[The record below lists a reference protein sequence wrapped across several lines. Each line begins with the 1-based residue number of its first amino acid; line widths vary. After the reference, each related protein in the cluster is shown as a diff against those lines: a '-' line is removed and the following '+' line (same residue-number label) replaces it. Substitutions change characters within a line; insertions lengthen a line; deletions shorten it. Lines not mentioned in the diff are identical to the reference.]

1 MHVLVLPSFY
11 PDESNKNLGSFFKE
25 QVKTISSSYVDVNVV
40 YLQQKSLRKLSIKN
54 LRNNYFQS
62 TLSREKSWLEY
73 MSKGWKLPT
82 IFGDKIWIY
91 LTGKL
96 VDKYITKHGKPD
108 IIHVHNVYLAGI
120 VANNIKKKYKVPFV
134 ITEHSSVFLRKD
146 FLTKS
151 NLKIASEVFNNAS
164 KIIVVSESL
173 KKRIG
178 KLLPVVKIEILP
190 NMVDTSFFRPL
201 KKANNRNYTN
211 FISVGNLDKN
221 KNHSLLIDAFFN
233 LSKTIQNI
241 DLKICGEGPEKQN
254 LQNKILNLK
263 IGNKIELMGFQNRNE
278 LLEMY
283 RKADCLVHTSNYETF
298 GVVIIEALS
307 CGLPFIST
315 RSGGPEDIYEKSFG
329 FLVDCNDAVVL
340 KESMMR
346 FINEKD
352 DFSKEIIRNRTIYI
366 YSHQVFLKAILKI
379 YNEALKVKVL

>member
-25 QVKTISSSYVDVNVV
+25 QVKTISSSYVDINVV

-54 LRNNYFQS
+54 LKNNYFQS

-73 MSKGWKLPT
+73 LSKGWKLPT
-82 IFGDKIWIY
+82 IFGDEIWIY

-108 IIHVHNVYLAGI
+108 IIHVHNLYLAGI
-120 VANNIKKKYKVPFV
+120 VANNIKKKYNVPFV
-134 ITEHSSVFLRKD
+134 ITEHSSVFLRKG
-146 FLTKS
+146 FLTKR

-164 KIIVVSESL
+164 KLIVVSESL
-173 KKRIG
+173 KKSIS
-178 KLLPVVKIEILP
+178 KILPVIKIEILP
-190 NMVDTSFFRPL
+190 NMVDTSFFKPL
-201 KKANNRNYTN
+201 KKANNRNYIN

-221 KNHSLLIDAFFN
+221 KNHSLLIDAFFK

-254 LQNKILNLK
+254 LQDKIVNLK
-263 IGNKIELMGFQNRNE
+263 IDNKIKLMGFQNRKQ

-283 RKADCLVHTSNYETF
+283 RNSDCLVHTSNYETF

-315 RSGGPEDIYEKSFG
+315 RSGGPEDIYEKPFG
-329 FLVDCNDAVVL
+329 FLVDCNNAAML
-340 KESMMR
+340 KQSMMK

-352 DFSKEIIRNRTIYI
+352 DFSKEIIRNKTISI
-366 YSHQVFLKAILKI
+366 YSHQVFLKEILKI